1 MIRFVHVS
9 PGIWQLTGDMSQL
22 SSPGYERII
31 HRVAREVDVAGYRRQ
46 RAQRKAKCFR
56 ACVKLKCGAETISLF
71 HNSRSGYRAQ
81 YYSSVASGEKAN
93 RFALAVLVPRVGE
106 LLRGKEKRG
115 CSWSWMEKSLLD
127 PTAKVWIHQ
136 GHWLRANARRERNL
150 SVKRWLRAQADDD
163 RERRKRARWATL
175 TPSSELCLEL
185 KGGFL
190 SLSGKPLGFFKQT
203 RSRDS
208 RELGFT

>member
-93 RFALAVLVPRVGE
+93 RFALAVLVPRIGE

-115 CSWSWMEKSLLD
+115 CSWPWMEKSLLD
-127 PTAKVWIHQ
+127 AAAKIWIHQ
-136 GHWLRANARRERNL
+136 GAWLRANARRERRL
-150 SVKRWLRAQADDD
+150 FRETLAQSAI
-163 RERRKRARWATL
+163 
-175 TPSSELCLEL
+175 
-185 KGGFL
+185 
-190 SLSGKPLGFFKQT
+190 
-203 RSRDS
+203 
-208 RELGFT
+208 